1 MLCDI
6 RNVLITSSDV
16 KKMAMPMDGD
26 TAAPT
31 TILPGFFVDS
41 DPATATTVT
50 SAADDP
56 NASAPAAATTNLIDK
71 GMSMLGAAANLM
83 PSTNSSSALSNPHL
97 LSGCL
102 IALSFIMVCGLWALS
117 YAFSKHD
124 DPMKVWVAKDP
135 LFITMQLVVMI
146 ILFGILIFIMVR
158 KKQVNAFTILNIFI
172 CMSIYT
178 FVIWACFLAKD
189 KTELFL
195 NYTYDT
201 NDIYSRIQLLMLYTI
216 ISSVAAI
223 SFI

>member
-1 MLCDI
+1 
-6 RNVLITSSDV
+6 
-16 KKMAMPMDGD
+16 MATPVDD
-26 TAAPT
+26 ADAAPTT

-41 DPATATTVT
+41 DPVVSTIGG
-50 SAADDP
+50 SDDP
-56 NASAPAAATTNLIDK
+56 NAIAPTSSTAATAATPNLIDK

-83 PSTNSSSALSNPHL
+83 PSANSSSVLSNPHL

-102 IALSFIMVCGLWALS
+102 IALSFIIVCGLWALS

-135 LFITMQLVVMI
+135 LFITMQLVAMI

-195 NYTYDT
+195 NYTHDT

-216 ISSVAAI
+216 LSSVAAL